1 MDSPNQSRSRPE
13 LKAFLKAAQPWLIRL
28 VGVLLLIYLLAMV
41 DLKALLTIWAS
52 ARKSYLL
59 AAVILA
65 YLMMLFKV
73 ERWRVL
79 LKAQKIYFSFKDAN
93 VAYLSAYYAGV
104 VTPGRAG
111 EFLKLIHL
119 RQKAGTNL
127 GAGIVS
133 VLLDRLLDLIVLVVL
148 ASLGV
153 VLIPQFAVL
162 GGLETWT
169 AGIALLSIV
178 AITFLRSK
186 PCQRWVT
193 RLVSAMLTRFGTSQV
208 HEQLKDF
215 RRGLQ
220 KAGKPGVMAP
230 VLALTLASWT
240 ALLLACFALIL
251 SLGIN
256 VSFWYV
262 AFAMAAAG
270 LVSLLPFSI
279 AGIGVRD
286 TALVAIF
293 GLVGISESASLAYSL
308 LYFAVFGLLLGLTG
322 AYFWHKYP
330 VASWRDG

>member
-1 MDSPNQSRSRPE
+1 VDNPDQSRSRSDI
-13 LKAFLKAAQPWLIRL
+13 KAFLKAAQPWLLRL
-28 VGVLLLIYLLAMV
+28 VGVLLLLYLLAKV
-41 DLKALLTIWAS
+41 DLNALFAIWAG
-52 ARKSYLL
+52 ARKTYLL

-79 LKAQKIYFSFKDAN
+79 LKAQEIPFSLKDAN
-93 VAYLSAYYAGV
+93 SAYFSAYYAGV

-111 EFLKLIHL
+111 EFLKLLHL
-119 RQKAGTNL
+119 RQKTGASL

-133 VLLDRLLDLIVLVVL
+133 VLLDRLLDVIVLVVL

-162 GGLETWT
+162 GGLGAWA
-169 AGIALLSIV
+169 AGIVLLSTV
-178 AITFLRSK
+178 AFIFLRSE
-186 PCQRWVT
+186 PCQRWIT
-193 RLVSAMLTRFGTSQV
+193 RLASAMIARFGTSQV
-208 HEQLKDF
+208 HDQLTDF

-220 KAGKPGVMAP
+220 KAGEPGIMAP
-230 VLALTLASWT
+230 VLALTLASWV
-240 ALLLACFALIL
+240 ALLLACFALVL
-251 SLGIN
+251 SLGIS
-256 VSFWYV
+256 VSFWYA

-293 GLVGISESASLAYSL
+293 GLVGVSEHASLAYSL

-330 VASWRDG
+330 AAS

>member
-1 MDSPNQSRSRPE
+1 MDDPDQSRSRPGI
-13 LKAFLKAAQPWLIRL
+13 KAALKAAQPWLVRL
-28 VGVLLLIYLLAMV
+28 VGVLLLLYLLAMV
-41 DLKALLTIWAS
+41 DLKALFAIWAG
-52 ARKSYLL
+52 ARKAYLL
-59 AAVILA
+59 AALILA
-65 YLMMLFKV
+65 YLMMWCKV

-79 LKAQKIYFSFKDAN
+79 LRAQEIPFSLKDAN
-93 VAYLSAYYAGV
+93 AAYFSAYYAGV

-111 EFLKLIHL
+111 ELLKLMHL
-119 RQKAGTNL
+119 RQKAGASL
-127 GAGIVS
+127 GAGLVS

-153 VLIPQFAVL
+153 VLIPQLAVL
-162 GGLETWT
+162 GGLGAWA
-169 AGIALLSIV
+169 AGVVLLSTAAFI
-178 AITFLRSK
+178 IIRSE

-193 RLVSAMLTRFGTSQV
+193 RLASAMIARFGNSQV
-208 HEQLKDF
+208 HEQLVEF

-220 KAGKPGVMAP
+220 KVAAPGVMAP
-230 VLALTLASWT
+230 VLALTLASWA

-256 VSFWYV
+256 VSFWYA
-262 AFAMAAAG
+262 AFAMATAG

-286 TALVAIF
+286 TALIAIF

-330 VASWRDG
+330 VTA

>member
-1 MDSPNQSRSRPE
+1 MDNPDHCRSRPDI
-13 LKAFLKAAQPWLIRL
+13 KASLKAAQPWLVRL
-28 VGVLLLIYLLAMV
+28 VGFLLLIYLLAKV
-41 DLKALLTIWAS
+41 DLNALFAIWAG
-52 ARKSYLL
+52 ARKAYLL

-79 LKAQKIYFSFKDAN
+79 LKAQEIPFSFKNAN
-93 VAYLSAYYAGV
+93 AAYFSAYYAGV

-111 EFLKLIHL
+111 EFLKLLHL
-119 RQKAGTNL
+119 RQKAGASL
-127 GAGIVS
+127 GTGIVS
-133 VLLDRLLDLIVLVVL
+133 VLLDRLLDLLVLVAL

-162 GGLETWT
+162 GGLGAWT
-169 AGIALLSIV
+169 AGVVLLSTV
-178 AITFLRSK
+178 AFIFLRSE

-193 RLVSAMLTRFGTSQV
+193 RLASAMIARFGNSQA
-208 HEQLKDF
+208 HEQLTDF

-220 KAGKPGVMAP
+220 KAGEPGVMAP
-230 VLALTLASWT
+230 VLALTLASWA
-240 ALLLACFALIL
+240 ALLLACFALVL

-256 VSFWYV
+256 VSFWYA

-293 GLVGISESASLAYSL
+293 GLVGVSEYASLAYSL

-330 VASWRDG
+330 VAS

>member
-1 MDSPNQSRSRPE
+1 MDSQDQSRSRPDK
-13 LKAFLKAAQPWLIRL
+13 KAFLKAAQPWLLRL
-28 VGVLLLIYLLAMV
+28 VGVLLLIYLLAKV
-41 DLKALLTIWAS
+41 DLNALFTIWAG
-52 ARKSYLL
+52 ARKAYLL

-65 YLMMLFKV
+65 YVMMIAKV

-79 LKAQKIYFSFKDAN
+79 LKAQQIPFSFQDAN
-93 VAYLSAYYAGV
+93 AAYFSAYYAGV

-111 EFLKLIHL
+111 EFLKLLHL
-119 RQKAGTNL
+119 RQKTGASL

-153 VLIPQFAVL
+153 IVIPQFAIL
-162 GGLETWT
+162 GGLGVWT
-169 AGIALLSIV
+169 AGIALLSTV
-178 AITFLRSK
+178 AFIFLRSE

-193 RLVSAMLTRFGTSQV
+193 RLVSGMITRFGTSQV
-208 HEQLKDF
+208 HEQLTDF

-220 KAGKPGVMAP
+220 KAAEPAVMAP
-230 VLALTLASWT
+230 VLALTLASWA
-240 ALLLACFALIL
+240 ALLLACFALVM
-251 SLGIN
+251 SLGIS
-256 VSFWYV
+256 VSFWYA

-286 TALVAIF
+286 TALIAIF
-293 GLVGISESASLAYSL
+293 GLVGVNQSASLAYSL

-330 VASWRDG
+330 LAS